1 MLADVESRGACFCPS
16 PSPYTAPMPSRQM
29 TSALKGEKHIVSKK
43 PLHNSVNQQKL
54 DNGCQ
59 PQEVK
64 STGRRRGRARGK
76 AAERQVKLEVEA
88 GLQKVAPPV
97 SSKGIVFC
105 RRPGFGQEGT
115 RCIVKANHFLAEL
128 PDKDLNQ
135 YDVSVYTCSSHHRL
149 VLVMVL
155 HMRCC
160 SIGALHLQVT
170 IIPEVSCRSMNRAII
185 AELVRLY
192 RETELGTRLPAYD
205 GRKSLYTA
213 GSLPFNSKEFI
224 IRLVEDDDG
233 MGVTRFY

>member
-1 MLADVESRGACFCPS
+1 
-16 PSPYTAPMPSRQM
+16 M
-29 TSALKGEKHIVSKK
+29 TSALKGEKHVVSKK

-59 PQEVK
+59 PQEAK
-64 STGRRRGRARGK
+64 TMGRRRGRARGK
-76 AAERQVKLEVEA
+76 AAERQVKLEAEA
-88 GLQKVAPPV
+88 GLERVAPPV

-115 RCIVKANHFLAEL
+115 
-128 PDKDLNQ
+128 
-135 YDVSVYTCSSHHRL
+135 
-149 VLVMVL
+149 
-155 HMRCC
+155 
-160 SIGALHLQVT
+160 
-170 IIPEVSCRSMNRAII
+170 RSMNRAII

-233 MGVTRFY
+233 LGVTRFY